1 MSTVSINI
9 TINSKDEVEVKTNQ
23 VENPENFKFEGDL
36 EFDSAAYLLAAGYFL
51 HSWPDSWT
59 GERLAMALLMED
71 GDIGIEEQMQVK
83 VWYPLMEYCVNQKKN
98 PFLFAEEQISS
109 LAEDFLRIRKY
120 ASANK

>member
-1 MSTVSINI
+1 MATVSINI
-9 TINSKDEVEVKTNQ
+9 TINSKDEVDIETNQ

-36 EFDSAAYLLAAGYFL
+36 EFDSAVYLLAAGYFL
-51 HSWPDSWT
+51 HSWPDHWT

-83 VWYPLMEYCVNQKKN
+83 VWYPLMEYCINQKKN

-120 ASANK
+120 ASASK